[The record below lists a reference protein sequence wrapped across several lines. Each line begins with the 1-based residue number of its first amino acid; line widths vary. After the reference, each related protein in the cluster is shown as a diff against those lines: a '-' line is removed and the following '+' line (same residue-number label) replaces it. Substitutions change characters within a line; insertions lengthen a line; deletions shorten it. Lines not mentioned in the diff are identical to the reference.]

1 MFIWLFLII
10 VACLIIVLKQKKII
24 SINAIM
30 EGIMIGVISGVIISF
45 VTEGN
50 FRANVLSPVIKL
62 AKLFNMKVRYISKD
76 WINIRVK
83 EVGRGVYDVDATNIA
98 TGSVVEFKKSPI
110 SVLPPDLRY
119 DIATSDVVRTK
130 VLKNIP
136 PDEQDK
142 KN

>member
-30 EGIMIGVISGVIISF
+30 EGIMIGVISGLIISF

-50 FRANVLSPVIKL
+50 FRANILSPVIKL

-98 TGSVVEFKKSPI
+98 TGSVVKFEKSPI

-130 VLKNIP
+130 VSINIP
-136 PDEQDK
+136 LNEQDK